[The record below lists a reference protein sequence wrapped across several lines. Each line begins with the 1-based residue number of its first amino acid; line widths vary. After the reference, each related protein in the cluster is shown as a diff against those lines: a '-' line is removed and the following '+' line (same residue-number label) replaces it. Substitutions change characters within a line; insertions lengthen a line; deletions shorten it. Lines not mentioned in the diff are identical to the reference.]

1 MCSFVSRGRSVY
13 AEPMADEL
21 ISWRHD
27 FDKALSDTAA
37 SSRDLLL
44 DFTAAPM

>member
-1 MCSFVSRGRSVY
+1 
-13 AEPMADEL
+13 MADDR

-27 FDKALSDTAA
+27 FDNALSEAA
-37 SSRDLLL
+37 SNDRVLLI

>member
-1 MCSFVSRGRSVY
+1 M
-13 AEPMADEL
+13 AEER

-27 FDKALSDTAA
+27 FDKALSEAA
-37 SSRDLLL
+37 GANRDLLL

>member
-1 MCSFVSRGRSVY
+1 
-13 AEPMADEL
+13 MADEL

-27 FDKALSDTAA
+27 FDTALSDAA
-37 SSRDLLL
+37 AAHRDVLL

>member
-1 MCSFVSRGRSVY
+1 
-13 AEPMADEL
+13 MAVETKT

-27 FDKALSDTAA
+27 FEAALADAA
-37 SSRDLLL
+37 RQQRHLLL